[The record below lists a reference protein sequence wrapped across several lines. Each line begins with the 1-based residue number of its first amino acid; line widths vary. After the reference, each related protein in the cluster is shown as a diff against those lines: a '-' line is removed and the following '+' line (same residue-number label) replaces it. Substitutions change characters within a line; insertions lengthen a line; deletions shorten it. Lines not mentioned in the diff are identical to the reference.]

1 MTDHFT
7 NMDAIWLNELV
18 DALGQEGTILASL
31 KFMEFEGEEGAWFTS
46 ETEARLRTIARNLQ
60 SLDDRVV
67 ALQSRT
73 YEDGW
78 AAAMATIYARSNV
91 LPNPEGEDATGKAIM
106 SQIDRLAAEGRVK
119 RYALGERAL
128 DDQPHRFNAP
138 VRRAAK
144 PPKASMPDIDLDLDF
159 LKEI

>member
-7 NMDAIWLNELV
+7 NMDAIWLSELAQGLEWG
-18 DALGQEGTILASL
+18 D
-31 KFMEFEGEEGAWFTS
+31 EGALHNNAAI
-46 ETEARLRTIARNLQ
+46 ARLRAIASNLQ

-138 VRRAAK
+138 VRRK
-144 PPKASMPDIDLDLDF
+144 PAPSKPSIPDIDLDLDF